1 MIFKYKINKMLRKN
15 TKPFEFLAEI
25 AQKQLS
31 GYIFV
36 TDPKDKSIV
45 WKIYL
50 NRDKL
55 YYATSAN
62 GQIERLSCL
71 WQQQRLEMP
80 MPKITL
86 GQCEYKQLCSWWIS
100 KRLPEAGLR
109 KLIINL
115 TQEALG
121 QVISFESTQVE
132 FYPKTERSPLFI
144 DHYWQEL
151 WEISEHLNHYWHKIR
166 PNIHSAF
173 ARLYLHEKK
182 VPLFFSLWK
191 KIDREV
197 GWDSRFREQ
206 KLSFWLMSLPE
217 KFSIYDLGNK
227 VNLNPLHLAN
237 QLQVFSKYKTI
248 EVLPYG
254 RNPNNVV
261 KQYQPERIGP
271 TIACIDDS
279 KTVQKQVKMTLEAA
293 GYTVISITDPA
304 QSLKTVV
311 QEKPALILLDINM
324 PEIDGYQLCQMLR
337 KSRKLKGIPVIMLTG
352 RNTAIDK
359 IRSKIIGVVDY
370 LTKPCDPN
378 KLINTV
384 KRALE
389 SQIITQR

>member
-1 MIFKYKINKMLRKN
+1 MHSKY
-15 TKPFEFLAEI
+15 TTPFQFLEEI
-25 AQKQLS
+25 AQKKLS
-31 GYIFV
+31 GYIFI
-36 TDPKDKSIV
+36 TDPRDKSIV

-50 NRDKL
+50 NQEKL

-62 GQIERLSCL
+62 GQKERLSCL
-71 WQQQRLEMP
+71 WQQQQLDLP
-80 MPKITL
+80 LPKITS

-100 KRLPEAGLR
+100 KKLPESGLR

-121 QVISFESTQVE
+121 QVISFESTQVQ
-132 FYPKTERSPLFI
+132 FYPETERNPLFI
-144 DHYWQEL
+144 DYYWQEL
-151 WEISEHLNHYWHKIR
+151 WEISEHLNHHWHKIR

-173 ARLYLHEKK
+173 ARLYLNEKK

-197 GWDSRFREQ
+197 GWDNCFREQ
-206 KLSFWLMSLPE
+206 KLSFWLMSLP
-217 KFSIYDLGNK
+217 KKYSIYELGTK
-227 VNLNPLHLAN
+227 VNLNPLHLAR
-237 QLQVFSKYKTI
+237 QLQTFTKYKTI

-254 RNPNNVV
+254 RNPNKVIE
-261 KQYQPERIGP
+261 QYQPAPIRP

-279 KTVQKQVKMTLEAA
+279 KTVQKQVKITLESA
-293 GYTVISITDPA
+293 GYSVVGITDPA

-311 QEKPALILLDINM
+311 QEKPVLILLDINM

-337 KSRKLKGIPVIMLTG
+337 KSRQLKGIPIIMLTG

-378 KLINTV
+378 KLIDTV
-384 KRALE
+384 ERAIK
-389 SQIITQR
+389 SQIIAQR